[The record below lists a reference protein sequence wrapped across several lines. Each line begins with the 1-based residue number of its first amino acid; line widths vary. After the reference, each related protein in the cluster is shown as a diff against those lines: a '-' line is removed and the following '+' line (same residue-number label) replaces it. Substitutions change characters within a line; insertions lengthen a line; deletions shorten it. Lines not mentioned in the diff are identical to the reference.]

1 MPKQLTI
8 RGVPD
13 EVASRLNRLSR
24 SRGRS
29 VNATVVDIL
38 AAAADFKERRE
49 RLAHYATW
57 TRDDL
62 AEFMNGLSA
71 QRVLDARLRRGA
83 CRSAHPRHTGLLA
96 STR

>member
-1 MPKQLTI
+1 MAKQLTI

-13 EVASRLNRLSR
+13 EVASRLDRLSR

-38 AAAADFKERRE
+38 AVAVDFKERRE
-49 RLAHYATW
+49 RLARYATW
-57 TRDDL
+57 TEDDL

-71 QRVLDARLRRGA
+71 QRVVDDRLWR
-83 CRSAHPRHTGLLA
+83 
-96 STR
+96 

>member
-13 EVASRLNRLSR
+13 EVASELDRLSR

-38 AAAADFKERRE
+38 ATAVDFNERRKHLE
-49 RLAHYATW
+49 RYTTW
-57 TRDDL
+57 TEDDL
-62 AEFMNGLSA
+62 AEFRRGLSA
-71 QRVLDARLRRGA
+71 QRVVDDRLWR
-83 CRSAHPRHTGLLA
+83 
-96 STR
+96 

>member
-1 MPKQLTI
+1 MAKQLTI

-13 EVASRLNRLSR
+13 EVASRLDRLSQ

-29 VNATVVDIL
+29 VNATVVEIL
-38 AAAADFKERRE
+38 ASAVDFKERRE

-57 TRDDL
+57 TEDDL

-71 QRVLDARLRRGA
+71 QRVVDDQLWR
-83 CRSAHPRHTGLLA
+83 
-96 STR
+96 